1 MRVPNEWNNLRNE
14 IGDEE
19 RRTKNKNDA
28 CGYLPVSVQTW
39 LSGNGFSSSLNG

>member
-28 CGYLPVSVQTW
+28 CGYLPMAQTR
-39 LSGNGFSSSLNG
+39 LLGNGLGTLR